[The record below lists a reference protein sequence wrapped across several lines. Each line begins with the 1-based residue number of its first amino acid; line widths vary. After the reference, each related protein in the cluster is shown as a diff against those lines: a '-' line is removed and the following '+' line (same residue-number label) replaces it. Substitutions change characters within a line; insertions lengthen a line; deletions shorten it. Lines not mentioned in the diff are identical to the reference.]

1 MRCGEDKNAI
11 FDANG
16 KLESI
21 FIFLNY
27 IYNLFVFF
35 FMNVCDF
42 YTKIQNGGAY
52 NMKLLDF
59 FCYSL
64 EYC

>member
-1 MRCGEDKNAI
+1 MRCDEDKNAI

-16 KLESI
+16 KLEST

-35 FMNVCDF
+35 FMNVSDL
-42 YTKIQNGGAY
+42 YDNTEWRRLQYEIT
-52 NMKLLDF
+52 
-59 FCYSL
+59 
-64 EYC
+64 

>member
-1 MRCGEDKNAI
+1 MRCGEVKNAI

>member
-1 MRCGEDKNAI
+1 MRCNEDKNAI

-16 KLESI
+16 KLEST

-35 FMNVCDF
+35 LMNVCDF
-42 YTKIQNGGAY
+42 YTIIQNGDAY

-59 FCYSL
+59 LCYSL

>member
-1 MRCGEDKNAI
+1 MRCGEVKNAI

-16 KLESI
+16 KLEST

-42 YTKIQNGGAY
+42 YTLIQNGGAY

-59 FCYSL
+59 LCYSL

>member
-1 MRCGEDKNAI
+1 MRCGEVKNAI

-16 KLESI
+16 KLEST

-42 YTKIQNGGAY
+42 YTLIQNGSAY

-59 FCYSL
+59 LCYSL

>member
-11 FDANG
+11 SDANG
-16 KLESI
+16 KLEST

-27 IYNLFVFF
+27 IYNLFVSFL
-35 FMNVCDF
+35 MNVRDF
-42 YTKIQNGGAY
+42 YTIIQNGGTD

-59 FCYSL
+59 LCYSL